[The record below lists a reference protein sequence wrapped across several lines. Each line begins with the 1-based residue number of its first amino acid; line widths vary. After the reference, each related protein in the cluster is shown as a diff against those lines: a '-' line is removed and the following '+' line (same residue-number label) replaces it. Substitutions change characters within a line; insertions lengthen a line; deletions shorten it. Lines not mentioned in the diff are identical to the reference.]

1 MEKVIKIENL
11 KKNFGNIN
19 AIDNISFNVAK
30 GEMFGFIG
38 PDGAGKTTTIRILC
52 GILKEFE
59 GEVEIIGYNLK
70 KSAEQIKR
78 KIGYLSQEFS
88 LYKDLTVDE
97 NIEFFAELH
106 QIKDYE
112 KRRKELL
119 EFTKMGEFRNRKA
132 KNLSGGMKKKLALA
146 CTLIHRPEIIFLDE
160 PTNGVDPVSRREF
173 WEILAELL
181 KSNVTIFLST
191 PYIDEAERCS
201 RVGMLNKGRLLGLDT
216 PQNLKDGINQIIYE
230 IILSEVRKAYR
241 KIKSIEQI
249 NDIQSFGD
257 RVHLFLDDDK
267 KNTREKVMK
276 KLKEENIHFKSF
288 EKITPSLEDAF
299 IYYLQNDKEE

>member
-1 MEKVIKIENL
+1 MDSILKVNNL
-11 KKNFGNIN
+11 RKKFVNID
-19 AIDNISFNVAK
+19 AIDGISFEIQK

-38 PDGAGKTTTIRILC
+38 PDGAGKTTTIRTLC
-52 GILKEFE
+52 GILKNFK
-59 GEVEIIGYNLK
+59 GSVEIMGYDLK
-70 KSAEQIKR
+70 EEPEKIKR
-78 KIGYLSQEFS
+78 NIGYLSQDFS

-106 QIKDYE
+106 QIENYQ

-119 EFTKMGEFRNRKA
+119 EFTKMGEFRNRRA

-173 WEILAELL
+173 WQILSELL

-201 RVGMLNKGRLLGLDT
+201 RVGLLNKGKLLGINT
-216 PQNLKDGINQIIYE
+216 PENLKQSMKQTIYE
-230 IILSEVRKAYR
+230 IVLPEVRR
-241 KIKSIEQI
+241 GFNELNSLDFI

-257 RVHLFLDDDK
+257 RLHLYLSGEK
-267 KNTREKVMK
+267 KSNLEMIKNTLGDKNVEYK
-276 KLKEENIHFKSF
+276 KMEQIA
-288 EKITPSLEDAF
+288 PSLEDVF
-299 IYYLQNDKEE
+299 IYYLKKDKEE